1 MHEPTPGA
9 VIDSLASSM
18 RHGLSGL
25 ERVPELVIQVC
36 EHSLW
41 REWVTKRGEPAG
53 HKRFE
58 DFVTTEPLKGLG
70 TTVEAL
76 KRACR
81 DSQDARNAIDAAMQR
96 PAHRPT
102 GTLDNIKGYA
112 DGTSTEQALRR
123 LRKDRPDL
131 HEAVLE
137 ERLSAHAAMVE
148 AGFRPRTATVR
159 LDDPEKI
166 ATTLRKRLSPEQ
178 LRQLAQLLTKDA

>member
-36 EHSLW
+36 ENGLW
-41 REWVTKRGEPAG
+41 REWVTKRGEPVG
-53 HKRFE
+53 HERFE

-76 KRACR
+76 LRACR
-81 DSQDARNAIDAAMQR
+81 DHQKARDAIDDARQR

-102 GTLDNIKGYA
+102 GTLDNVKGYSDGNSA
-112 DGTSTEQALRR
+112 DQALRR

-137 ERLSAHAAMVE
+137 ERLSAHAAMVQ

-159 LDDPEKI
+159 LDNPEKI

-178 LRQLAQLLTKDA
+178 LRHLAQLLTKEA